1 MGKAMTAFKLAT
13 ARELAEA
20 GSISSAM
27 IVGQPGGWGVRL
39 RVGQSEGALAGK
51 DGRPRL
57 FSKID
62 TAAATM
68 RDLGLT
74 QIVID
79 LAGHTEEQHR
89 PRRPDRSAALKRT
102 HAAAAHDAWF
112 RQQVQGT
119 LDRISAG
126 QTGFRDHDAVFDALE
141 ASAGSALAAA
151 K

>member
-1 MGKAMTAFKLAT
+1 MTAFKLAT

-20 GSISSAM
+20 GSISAAM

-74 QIVID
+74 QVVID
-79 LAGHTEEQHR
+79 LAGHTEDQR
-89 PRRPDRSAALKRT
+89 PSRRPDRSEALKRA

-112 RQQVQGT
+112 REQVQGT
-119 LDRISAG
+119 LDRISSG
-126 QTGFRDHDAVFDALE
+126 QTGFRDHDEVFDALE
-141 ASAGSALAAA
+141 ASVGPALAAA

>member
-1 MGKAMTAFKLAT
+1 MTAFKLAT

-39 RVGQSEGALAGK
+39 RVGQSEGALSGK

-74 QIVID
+74 QLVID
-79 LAGHTEEQHR
+79 LAGYAADDAR
-89 PRRPDRSAALKRT
+89 PRRPDRSVALKRT
-102 HAAAAHDAWF
+102 HAAAAHDTWF

-126 QTGFRDHDAVFDALE
+126 QTGFQDHDELFDALE
-141 ASAGSALAAA
+141 ASVGPALAAA

>member
-1 MGKAMTAFKLAT
+1 MIAFKLAT
-13 ARELAEA
+13 ARELAQA
-20 GSISSAM
+20 GSISAAA

-39 RVGQSEGALAGK
+39 RVGQAEGELAGK
-51 DGRPRL
+51 DGRPRV

-62 TAAATM
+62 TAAAAM

-74 QIVID
+74 HLVID
-79 LAGHTEEQHR
+79 QSGYAEDQHR

-126 QTGFRDHDAVFDALE
+126 QTDFRDHDAVFDALE

>member
-1 MGKAMTAFKLAT
+1 MTAFKLAT

-74 QIVID
+74 QLIID
-79 LAGHTEEQHR
+79 LAGYASDDAR
-89 PRRPDRSAALKRT
+89 PSRRPDRSVALKRT
-102 HAAAAHDAWF
+102 HAAAAHDTWF

-126 QTGFRDHDAVFDALE
+126 QTGFQDHDELFDALE
-141 ASAGSALAAA
+141 ASVGPALAAA

>member
-1 MGKAMTAFKLAT
+1 MTAFKLAT

-62 TAAATM
+62 TGAAAM

-74 QIVID
+74 QQVID
-79 LAGHTEEQHR
+79 LAGYAADAAR
-89 PRRPDRSAALKRT
+89 PSRRPDRSVALKRT
-102 HAAAAHDAWF
+102 HAAAAHDTWF

-119 LDRISAG
+119 LDRISSG
-126 QTGFRDHDAVFDALE
+126 ETRFRDHDEVFDALE
-141 ASAGSALAAA
+141 ASAGTALVTA

>member
-1 MGKAMTAFKLAT
+1 MKERKRKQASRRTLPI
-13 ARELAEA
+13 R
-20 GSISSAM
+20 
-27 IVGQPGGWGVRL
+27 RL
-39 RVGQSEGALAGK
+39 TSLPIMKRFVDGPNCAK

-74 QIVID
+74 QVVID
-79 LAGHTEEQHR
+79 LAGHTEDQR
-89 PRRPDRSAALKRT
+89 PSRRPDRSEALKRA

-119 LDRISAG
+119 LDRISSG
-126 QTGFRDHDAVFDALE
+126 ETRFRDHDEVFDALE
-141 ASAGSALAAA
+141 ASAGTALVTA

>member
-1 MGKAMTAFKLAT
+1 MTAFKLAT
-13 ARELAEA
+13 ARELAQA
-20 GSISSAM
+20 GSISAAM

-74 QIVID
+74 QVVID
-79 LAGHTEEQHR
+79 LAGHTED
-89 PRRPDRSAALKRT
+89 PIPSRRPDRSEALKRA
-102 HAAAAHDAWF
+102 HAAAAHDTWF
-112 RQQVQGT
+112 RQQVQVT
-119 LDRISAG
+119 LDRISSG
-126 QTGFRDHDAVFDALE
+126 ETRFRDHDAVFDALE
-141 ASAGSALAAA
+141 ASAGSALVAA

>member
-1 MGKAMTAFKLAT
+1 MTAFKLAT

-74 QIVID
+74 QLVID
-79 LAGHTEEQHR
+79 LAGYSSDDAR
-89 PRRPDRSAALKRT
+89 ASRRPDRSAALKRT
-102 HAAAAHDAWF
+102 HAAATHDTWF
-112 RQQVQGT
+112 RQQVQDT
-119 LDRISAG
+119 LDRISSG
-126 QTGFRDHDAVFDALE
+126 ETGFRDHDELFDALE
-141 ASAGSALAAA
+141 ASVGPALAAA